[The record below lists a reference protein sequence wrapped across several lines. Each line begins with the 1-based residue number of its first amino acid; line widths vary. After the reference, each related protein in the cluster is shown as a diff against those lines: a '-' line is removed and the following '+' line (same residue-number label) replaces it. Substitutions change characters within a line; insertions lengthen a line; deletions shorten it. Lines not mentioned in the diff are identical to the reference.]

1 MTSTHV
7 KDDEMLVTTKRG
19 SVEFD
24 GDSVTIRPPR
34 GLGSIFLGKSEMS
47 VPLRAIRYIEFSPA
61 VAMKNGYFRINTGQ
75 PPLSGTPIR
84 PAFMEAIKDAHS
96 IIFTSRESEQ
106 FTQLKNAI
114 EESLNNGR

>member
-1 MTSTHV
+1 
-7 KDDEMLVTTKRG
+7 MLVTTKRG

-24 GDSVTIRPPR
+24 GNSVTIRPPK
-34 GLGSIFLGKSEMS
+34 GLGSILSGKSEMS

-75 PPLSGTPIR
+75 SPLAGTPLR

-96 IIFTSRESEQ
+96 IIFTGRESEQ
-106 FTQLKNAI
+106 FVQLKNAI
-114 EESLNNGR
+114 EEALNHGH